1 MHEGPC
7 LIQEDP
13 LSIRR
18 ILIAVDDTPV
28 SVRAAD
34 FGREL
39 ARSLGGEVAL
49 IHVNDNA
56 RDFVG
61 DTGIPR
67 GELIER
73 AAEDARRLLAG
84 FRERLAL
91 EPSALEF
98 VEAGPPAT
106 TIARAAK
113 HWPADLIVIGSRG
126 RSGMRRAL
134 LGSVAEGV
142 MRNAPCPVLVVRAPS

>member
-1 MHEGPC
+1 M
-7 LIQEDP
+7 
-13 LSIRR
+13 SIRR
-18 ILIAVDDTPV
+18 ILIAVDDSPI
-28 SVRAAD
+28 SVRAAEL
-34 FGREL
+34 GSEL

-73 AAEDARRLLAG
+73 AAEEARKLLAG
-84 FRERLAL
+84 FRVRLAL
-91 EPSALEF
+91 DPSTLEF
-98 VEAGPPAT
+98 VESGPPST

-113 HWPADLIVIGSRG
+113 DWSADLIIIGSHG
-126 RSGMRRAL
+126 RSGIRRAL